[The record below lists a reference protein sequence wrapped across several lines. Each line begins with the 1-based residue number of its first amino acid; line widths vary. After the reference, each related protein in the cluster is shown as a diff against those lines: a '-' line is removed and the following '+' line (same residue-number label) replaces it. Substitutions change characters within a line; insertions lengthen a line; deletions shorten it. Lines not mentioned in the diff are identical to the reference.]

1 MIRNVRFRA
10 APTGPCPLRAAAPQ
24 ARLHPRARAKAIG
37 SSFART
43 GGRSHP
49 CDAGAVAA
57 PAYPPQSRSSQGR
70 PSQPQRQASQGYYVA
85 QQDPDYG
92 EKYGG
97 AAPAPRRRRKHRCCT
112 VALVILAILVAL
124 FLVFM
129 VWVNGQINHVDALS
143 GADNTPGTTTLIV
156 GSDSREGWDGDD
168 GTEGA
173 RTDTIMVLHKPESG
187 PVALISIPRDSYV
200 SIPGHDKNKINAAF
214 AFGGPQLLVETV
226 EELTGLTMDH
236 YMEIG
241 LSGVEDMVDAV
252 GGVELCYDEDVSDE
266 KSHLEW
272 EAGCHV
278 ADGETALA
286 FSRMRY
292 SDPLGDIGRA
302 ERQRQVVA
310 AVAEEILSPST
321 VLNPTRLLPVTEATL
336 GAFRVDEN
344 TGFTGLASIALDL
357 RAGLGGEAVTGTPPI
372 TSLGY
377 SVDGVGSTVLLT
389 EEEPSAVLGGHRGGQ
404 L

>member
-1 MIRNVRFRA
+1 MPPSVPPRPKRVSTHVPADRSSQ
-10 APTGPCPLRAAAPQ
+10 TRAAAEP
-24 ARLHPRARAKAIG
+24 ALDPTRAM
-37 SSFART
+37 
-43 GGRSHP
+43 
-49 CDAGAVAA
+49 
-57 PAYPPQSRSSQGR
+57 PAHQQPPSYPPQQR
-70 PSQPQRQASQGYYVA
+70 PRQPQPTYAEPRQPAAASAASQT
-85 QQDPDYG
+85 P
-92 EKYGG
+92 
-97 AAPAPRRRRKHRCCT
+97 PRRRKHGCCT
-112 VALVILAILVAL
+112 VAWIILAILAAL
-124 FLVFM
+124 AIAFVL
-129 VWVNGQINHVDALS
+129 WVNGQINHVDALS
-143 GADNTPGTTTLIV
+143 GAEDTPGETTLIV

-200 SIPGHDKNKINAAF
+200 AIPDHGKNKINAAF

-226 EELTGLTMDH
+226 EGLTGLTMDH

-241 LSGVEDMVDAV
+241 LSGVEDMVNAV

-266 KSHLEW
+266 KSGLEW
-272 EAGCHV
+272 EAGCHL

-310 AVAEEILSPST
+310 AVAEEILNPAT
-321 VLNPTRLLPVTEATL
+321 LLNPTKLLPVTSATL
-336 GAFRVDEN
+336 GAFRVDEG
-344 TGFTGLASIALDL
+344 TSFIGLAQIALDL

-377 SVDGVGSTVLLT
+377 RVDGVGSTVLLT
-389 EEEPSAVLGGHRGGQ
+389 EEELPQFWEDIAEGNFDPGEEVGGVQ
-404 L
+404 